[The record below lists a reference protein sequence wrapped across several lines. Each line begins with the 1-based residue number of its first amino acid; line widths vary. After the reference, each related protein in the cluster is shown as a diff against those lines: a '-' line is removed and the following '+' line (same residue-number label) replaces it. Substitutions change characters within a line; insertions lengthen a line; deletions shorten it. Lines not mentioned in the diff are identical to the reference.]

1 MTKIFGEHHKTL
13 REAVLASVIG
23 AGAGL
28 LGAALLYSIRGFAR
42 ELLYQ
47 PLGVE
52 HDLQSPLPSLGR
64 LALIVALPT
73 VAGLLVGLLIR
84 RQPLV
89 AGGGTEAIL
98 DAYERGKARL
108 PGILVPM
115 KWLASVLT
123 VGSGGSGGAEG
134 PVAMMGAAGGSWVA
148 ERLGLGLAEKRV
160 LLSAGI
166 AGGVGAVFQAP
177 FGAALFAAEL
187 HSAHPGIE
195 GELIIPNLLAAVAGQ
210 AVCSALLGHESM
222 LNIDALY
229 QATPTVLASLTAL
242 AVLGALWVRVMTKG
256 MHASQSGL
264 RAVGVPWR
272 TAIGGAL
279 VGLVGLSA
287 ALVDAHWLGN
297 NSMGMSVLGEGY
309 PVIPV
314 LAAGGVGLAFLVLF
328 GKLATTVLTLGSG
341 GSGGIFAP
349 TMVMGACL
357 GALCGSGLQAI
368 GANVPNGVL
377 VAGGMTAVFAAGTC
391 CPLAAVLLV
400 AEACHALSM
409 LPALCW
415 VAALAYGLGPK
426 PGFFHNQAYDP
437 KKAMTH

>member
-13 REAVLASVIG
+13 REAVLASIIG

-28 LGAALLYSIRGFAR
+28 LGAGLLAGIRGFAR
-42 ELLYQ
+42 VLLYQ

-52 HDLQSPLPSLGR
+52 HDLQSPLPGLGR
-64 LALIVALPT
+64 LALIVVLPT
-73 VAGLLVGLLIR
+73 LAGLLVGLLIR
-84 RQPLV
+84 QEPLV

-108 PGILVPM
+108 PGLLVPL
-115 KWLASVLT
+115 KWLASILT

-134 PVAMMGAAGGSWVA
+134 PVAMMGAAGGSWAA
-148 ERLGLGLAEKRV
+148 ERLGLGLAERRV

-177 FGAALFAAEL
+177 LGAALFAAEL

-210 AVCSALLGHESM
+210 AVCSALLGHESL
-222 LNIDALY
+222 LNIDAMY
-229 QATPTVLASLTAL
+229 QATPTVLLGLTGL
-242 AVLGALWVRVMTKG
+242 AVLGALWVRVMTRG
-256 MHASQSGL
+256 IHAAQSRLQGF
-264 RAVGVPWR
+264 GVPWR
-272 TAIGGAL
+272 SAVGGAL
-279 VGLVGLSA
+279 VGVIGLSA

-297 NSMGMSVLGEGY
+297 NSMGISVLGEGY

-314 LAAGGVGLAFLVLF
+314 LAAGGIGLALLVLF
-328 GKLATTVLTLGSG
+328 GKLATTMLTIGSG

-357 GALCGSGLQAI
+357 GALLSSALQAM
-368 GANVPNGVL
+368 GANIPSGVL
-377 VAGGMTAVFAAGTC
+377 IAGGMTAVFAAGTC

-426 PGFFHNQAYDP
+426 PGFFHNQTYDP